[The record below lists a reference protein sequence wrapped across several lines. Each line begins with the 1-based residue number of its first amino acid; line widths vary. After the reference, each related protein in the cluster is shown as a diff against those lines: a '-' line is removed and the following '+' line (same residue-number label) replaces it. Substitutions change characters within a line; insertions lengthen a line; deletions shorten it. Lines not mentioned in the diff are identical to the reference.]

1 MDVFLSFFVLNA
13 ARVFTVTNRRRTV
26 NVNQATTIIV
36 NNTFAIVAYR
46 FAIEAEVE
54 SMALGNRECIRYF
67 HVTGQVDVGGFC
79 FGIVGNLTRTV
90 PSCPGDIIT
99 GACVV
104 ADVDMCL
111 AADGVAVHRHFRRGG
126 GDHHAEQGTQAQ
138 GQGQK

>member
-13 ARVFTVTNRRRTV
+13 SRVFTVTNRRRTV

-46 FAIEAEVE
+46 FAIKAEIE

-67 HVTGQVDVGGFC
+67 HVIGQVDVGGFC
-79 FGIVGNLTRTV
+79 CGIVGNLTRTV
-90 PSCPGDIIT
+90 PSCPGNSLT
-99 GACVV
+99 GAGMV
-104 ADVDMCL
+104 ADVGMCL
-111 AADGVAVHRHFRRGG
+111 AADGVTVHRHFRRGG